1 MVPPM
6 PGRVVFQMTHSSR
19 AGIVILAA
27 FSLGCSEA
35 ISPAVDENTTTVS
48 DPVGDVFG
56 SGTVHWDATAL
67 TLTRD
72 STGITVAIDFSSILV
87 SPTSGDP
94 AAMIGFVEFDVDQD
108 ATTGIA
114 STVDEFRPNSG
125 STGMGTDYA
134 LVLSDYA
141 SDSSVAVIDA
151 LGNSMGRVKP
161 VFDGRRVRI
170 RIPLALLG
178 GDDGRLNAAAIVG
191 VLGMPSDIVPENG
204 HLTSA
209 AGSGD

>member
-1 MVPPM
+1 
-6 PGRVVFQMTHSSR
+6 MTHSSR
-19 AGIVILAA
+19 AALSILAA
-27 FSLGCSEA
+27 LSLACSEIA
-35 ISPAVDENTTTVS
+35 SPTTDENTTTVS
-48 DPVGDVFG
+48 DPIGDVFG
-56 SGTVHWDATAL
+56 SGAVQWDATAL

-72 STGITVAIDFSSILV
+72 PGGITVAIDFSSELV

-108 ATTGIA
+108 ATTGVA
-114 STVDEFRPNSG
+114 STVDEFRPNNG

-134 LVLSDYA
+134 LVLSNYA

-151 LGNSMGRVKP
+151 MGSLIGRVKP
-161 VFDGRRVRI
+161 VFDARRVTI

-191 VLGMPSDIVPENG
+191 VRGVPSDIVPEDG

-209 AGSGD
+209 AGSNH

>member
-1 MVPPM
+1 
-6 PGRVVFQMTHSSR
+6 MTHSSR
-19 AGIVILAA
+19 AALSILAA
-27 FSLGCSEA
+27 LSLACSEIA
-35 ISPAVDENTTTVS
+35 SPTTDENTTTVS
-48 DPVGDVFG
+48 DPIGDVFG
-56 SGTVHWDATAL
+56 SGAVQWDATAL

-72 STGITVAIDFSSILV
+72 PGGITVAIDFSSDLV

-94 AAMIGFVEFDVDQD
+94 AAMMGFVEFDVDQNA
-108 ATTGIA
+108 ATGVA
-114 STVDEFRPNSG
+114 STVDEFRPNNG

-134 LVLSDYA
+134 LVLSNYA

-151 LGNSMGRVKP
+151 MGSLIGRVKP
-161 VFDGRRVRI
+161 VFDARRVTI

-191 VLGMPSDIVPENG
+191 VRGVPSDIVPEDG

-209 AGSGD
+209 AGSNH

>member
-1 MVPPM
+1 MANEKRNRCMQQRRFRRGFNLFEVIIASGIMVFVLA
-6 PGRVVFQMTHSSR
+6 GVV
-19 AGIVILAA
+19 A
-27 FSLGCSEA
+27 
-35 ISPAVDENTTTVS
+35 
-48 DPVGDVFG
+48 
-56 SGTVHWDATAL
+56 
-67 TLTRD
+67 
-72 STGITVAIDFSSILV
+72 
-87 SPTSGDP
+87 
-94 AAMIGFVEFDVDQD
+94 
-108 ATTGIA
+108 TGIA

-151 LGNSMGRVKP
+151 AGNSMGRVKP
-161 VFDGRRVRI
+161 VFDARRVTI
-170 RIPLALLG
+170 RIPLALIG

-209 AGSGD
+209 AGSSD

>member
-1 MVPPM
+1 
-6 PGRVVFQMTHSSR
+6 MTHSSR
-19 AGIVILAA
+19 AALSILAA
-27 FSLGCSEA
+27 LSLACSEIA
-35 ISPAVDENTTTVS
+35 SPTTDENTTTVS
-48 DPVGDVFG
+48 DPIGDVFG
-56 SGTVHWDATAL
+56 SGAVQWDATAL

-72 STGITVAIDFSSILV
+72 PGGITVAIDFSSDLV

-108 ATTGIA
+108 ATTGVA
-114 STVDEFRPNSG
+114 STVDEFRPNNG

-134 LVLSDYA
+134 LVLSNYA

-151 LGNSMGRVKP
+151 MGSLIGRVKP
-161 VFDGRRVRI
+161 VFDARRVTI

-191 VLGMPSDIVPENG
+191 VRGVPSDIVPEDG
-204 HLTSA
+204 HLASA
-209 AGSGD
+209 AGSND